1 MPQNFQM
8 GAPMQQGQPPQT
20 GGRPSGMGNPMPA
33 GAGQNNGASPVYTD
47 PVRPLPQP
55 PPRVPVTPVQSIHDP
70 QNPFGP
76 YPSHDSGIT
85 DRAIQNMKQ
94 TQQMLQNRQWGMPI
108 AGPDW
113 GAGQYPQFPGQG
125 FPQVPADPSQPGG
138 VPAAIP
144 GGPGGPFAGQPAMNN
159 PNSSPIAPRPQ
170 APPVGPPIA
179 PGPSM
184 PGSFPGDPRN
194 PFPGQ
199 GQPFQ
204 PMGPGHPGAMP
215 QQPPPP
221 PPDYSQDQIGV
232 PGPGGGVIYPGHRR
246 YDEFQQRQQRQQQQ
260 PQQQWAPP
268 NFNQGGGV
276 PQGTGG
282 GFQAPPPVQH
292 PQPPGMGQPQGGQP
306 RRMIDGNGGP
316 MPSGVFR

>member
-1 MPQNFQM
+1 MAYTPPTQRSRQNGIANQSMSGNAQNM
-8 GAPMQQGQPPQT
+8 GAPQMSMQAPQPAGQQWAAPPTPNQGGGGQPPPWQSQMSMGAPQQMGGDQFASTT
-20 GGRPSGMGNPMPA
+20 G
-33 GAGQNNGASPVYTD
+33 VYTGQQSGISPFDAPVGPPGQGPVGTSPGMPGAPQSAHASAPAPFD
-47 PVRPLPQP
+47 PN
-55 PPRVPVTPVQSIHDP
+55 
-70 QNPFGP
+70 NPWGGAPGGFIPGMNP
-76 YPSHDSGIT
+76 YPS
-85 DRAIQNMKQ
+85 
-94 TQQMLQNRQWGMPI
+94 
-108 AGPDW
+108 
-113 GAGQYPQFPGQG
+113 
-125 FPQVPADPSQPGG
+125 VPADPSQPGG

-144 GGPGGPFAGQPAMNN
+144 GGPGGPFAGQPAMNP

-179 PGPSM
+179 SGPSM

-260 PQQQWAPP
+260 PQPA
-268 NFNQGGGV
+268 
-276 PQGTGG
+276 
-282 GFQAPPPVQH
+282 
-292 PQPPGMGQPQGGQP
+292 GMGQPHGGP
-306 RRMIDGNGGP
+306 DRRMIDGNGGP

>member
-1 MPQNFQM
+1 MGPGSGGYGSDPQNAQNQLNQM
-8 GAPMQQGQPPQT
+8 LPGWGGGGGPP
-20 GGRPSGMGNPMPA
+20 P
-33 GAGQNNGASPVYTD
+33 NNGASPVYTD
-47 PVRPLPQP
+47 PVRPLPP
-55 PPRVPVTPVQSIHDP
+55 DPPRVQPISVPSIHDGS
-70 QNPFGP
+70 NPFGP
-76 YPSHDSGIT
+76 APSFDSGIT
-85 DRAIQNMKQ
+85 DRAIQNINQ
-94 TQQMLQNRQWGMPI
+94 AQQMLQNRQWGMPI

-144 GGPGGPFAGQPAMNN
+144 GGPGGPFAGQPAMNP

-179 PGPSM
+179 SGPSM
-184 PGSFPGDPRN
+184 PGSFPGDPLN

-260 PQQQWAPP
+260 PQPA
-268 NFNQGGGV
+268 
-276 PQGTGG
+276 
-282 GFQAPPPVQH
+282 
-292 PQPPGMGQPQGGQP
+292 GMGQPHGGP
-306 RRMIDGNGGP
+306 DRRMIDGNGGP